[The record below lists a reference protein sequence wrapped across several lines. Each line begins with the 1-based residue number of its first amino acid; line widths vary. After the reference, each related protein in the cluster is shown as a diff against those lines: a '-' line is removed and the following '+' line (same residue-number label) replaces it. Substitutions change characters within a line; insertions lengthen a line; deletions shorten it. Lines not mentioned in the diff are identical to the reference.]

1 MTVPTLPSGLE
12 LALLT
17 DHIME
22 PDRNWFKAPEGHF
35 WYWTP
40 ADENP
45 PPFEPGQEWE
55 TSPTTA
61 PIPTCREEMAQ
72 YIRVCI
78 GLDNGMMYWRGDML
92 ADFPTHSEL
101 SVEDLDAWN
110 DWVNT
115 TRVKDFLD
123 STIVNCQT
131 QAEINKE
138 ATGWAVSHAVEHG
151 VDGEVVCAK
160 VIDNPLKS
168 SH

>member
-1 MTVPTLPSGLE
+1 MPTLPSGIE

-45 PPFEPGQEWE
+45 PPFNPDQEWE
-55 TSPTTA
+55 GIPTTA
-61 PIPTCREEMAQ
+61 PVPTCREEMAQ

-92 ADFPTHSEL
+92 ADFPLYGEL
-101 SVEDLDAWN
+101 SEDDLGAWN

-115 TRVKDFLD
+115 TQVRDFLD
-123 STIVNCQT
+123 STIIKCQT
-131 QAEINKE
+131 QAVINKE
-138 ATGWAVSHAVEHG
+138 ASGSPVIQSVEG
-151 VDGEVVCAK
+151 GIDGEIIGAK
-160 VIDNPLKS
+160 VIDNPLKNRN
-168 SH
+168 